1 MALPTIGE
9 TRAAAHMTGTGTDG
23 RTMVDT
29 LVPPPQPLKPR
40 FRGVMH
46 EIAFLVSIPLGLALV
61 AVADTGPAKIAALV
75 YSLGASALYGTSAA
89 YHRGQW
95 SERARGW
102 MRRLDHSMI
111 FVLIAAT
118 YTPICVLGLQGGGAM
133 ITLVGIW
140 AGATLGVVLGMAGLA
155 QKPGVGATLYLLM
168 GWAAA
173 LSAPSLAER
182 LGPLYLGLI
191 VAGGLAYTVGAV
203 GFATNWPNPR
213 PATFGYHEVWHT
225 FTLVAGSCFTVVVW
239 GLVLR
244 AG

>member
-1 MALPTIGE
+1 MIRE
-9 TRAAAHMTGTGTDG
+9 GTE
-23 RTMVDT
+23 VDRV
-29 LVPPPQPLKPR
+29 LRLLPPPVKPR
-40 FRGVMH
+40 FRGVLH
-46 EIAFLVSIPLGLALV
+46 QWAFLASIPLGLALV
-61 AVADTGPAKIAALV
+61 AVADTSTARVAALV

-95 SERARGW
+95 SDRGRAW
-102 MRRLDHSMI
+102 MKRLDHSMI

-118 YTPICVLGLQGGGAM
+118 YTPLCLLGLRGEGAVL
-133 ITLVGIW
+133 TLIGVW
-140 AGATLGVVLGMAGLA
+140 AGATLGVVLGMAGIA
-155 QKPGVGATLYLLM
+155 EKNGVGMTLYLLM

-173 LSAPSLAER
+173 LSLPSMIRL

-203 GFATNWPNPR
+203 SLATNWPNPR

-225 FTLVAGSCFTVVVW
+225 LTLVAGACFAVVVW
-239 GLVLR
+239 GLVLG

>member
-1 MALPTIGE
+1 
-9 TRAAAHMTGTGTDG
+9 MTGTGTDG
-23 RTMVDT
+23 KTMVDT
-29 LVPPPQPLKPR
+29 LVPPLQPTKPR
-40 FRGVMH
+40 LRGVLH
-46 EIAFLVSIPLGLALV
+46 QVAFLASIPLGFALV
-61 AVADTGPAKIAALV
+61 AVADTPAAKVAALV
-75 YSLGASALYGTSAA
+75 YSLGACALYGTSAA
-89 YHRGQW
+89 YHRGHW
-95 SERARGW
+95 SERGRAW

-118 YTPICVLGLQGGGAM
+118 YTPICVLGLDGSRATM
-133 ITLVGIW
+133 TLIGIW
-140 AGATLGVVLGMAGLA
+140 AGATLGVVLGLAGLA

-173 LSAPSLAER
+173 LSMPSLATH

-191 VAGGLAYTVGAV
+191 VAGGLAYTVGAI
-203 GFATNWPNPR
+203 GLATNWPNPR

-225 FTLVAGSCFTVVVW
+225 FTLVAGSCFGVVVW